1 MSTATATA
9 EVGSQPRT
17 AVAAWFRRNGW
28 TIGLVVLF
36 AVLLVVTK
44 IIQPRY
50 GVPGIQA
57 LANAALPL
65 ALASVAQAI
74 CVIAGGIDLSIGAMM
89 TLSSVVAASQMKGQS
104 EEVTVGIVIG
114 VLLLGL
120 FLGTVNG
127 ALVVITKVPDIVV
140 TLAMGF
146 VWGGCAVLVLSA
158 PGGASAQWL
167 KDLVVGS
174 FGNEWIPKPAVVLVA
189 VVALVWIPLS
199 RSRLGLSIYA
209 VGSNPLAAYRSGVSV
224 GRTKVAAYAFTGLFA
239 ALAGLSLTASTGIG
253 TPVQGPYTLYSVAA
267 IVLGGV
273 SLAGGRGGVF
283 GAVVAVLILQILGM
297 DLTFLKVDPNLA
309 VVLQGVIL
317 IGVVMLG
324 GLIEWRRSRR

>member
-1 MSTATATA
+1 MTAAATTA
-9 EVGSQPRT
+9 EVRSGPADAT
-17 AVAAWFRRNGW
+17 AAWIRRNGW
-28 TIGLVVLF
+28 TIGLIVLF

-44 IIQPRY
+44 VIQPRY

-57 LANAALPL
+57 LSNAALPL
-65 ALASVAQAI
+65 ALAAVGQAI
-74 CVIAGGIDLSIGAMM
+74 CVIVGGIDLSIGAMM
-89 TLSSVVAASQMKGQS
+89 TLTSVVAASLMKGQG
-104 EEVTVGIVIG
+104 EEAAVGIVLG
-114 VLLLGL
+114 VLVLGLLLGA
-120 FLGTVNG
+120 VNG
-127 ALVVITKVPDIVV
+127 TLVVLTKVPDIVV

-174 FGNEWIPKPAVVLVA
+174 FGNEWIPKPLVVLIA
-189 VVALVWIPLS
+189 VVAIVWIPLS

-209 VGSNPLAAYRSGVSV
+209 VGSNQLAAYRSGVSV
-224 GRTKVAAYAFTGLFA
+224 GRTKVIAYAFTGLFA

-283 GAVVAVLILQILGM
+283 GPIVAVLVLQILSM

-309 VVLQGVIL
+309 VVAQGLIL
-317 IGVVMLG
+317 ISVVMLG
-324 GLIEWRRSRR
+324 GLVDWRRNRR